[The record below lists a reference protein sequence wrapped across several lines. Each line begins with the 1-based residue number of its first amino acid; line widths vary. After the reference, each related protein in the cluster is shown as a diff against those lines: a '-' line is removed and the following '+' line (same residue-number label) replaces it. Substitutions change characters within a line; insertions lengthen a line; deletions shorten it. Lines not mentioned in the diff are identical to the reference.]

1 MKGNKEAVRM
11 RKAMNS
17 MVGERANFLMVIEG
31 EVVLWEEV
39 ELRRQRKAM
48 LDEYFNLFEWW
59 LARWLYYI

>member
-1 MKGNKEAVRM
+1 M